1 MSASVEAAAPSLNL
15 PINIAEAPV
24 EFSGSMGLFIDA
36 AIAFGVDLEDQER
49 EDWLMMGRAVH
60 IIDQYVDEEKADI
73 MPYVSAI
80 LAGTEILGISQDFQ
94 DRCRE
99 YMQRQSENRQTEI
112 IKKLG
117 QVSTLVEQQ
126 ETAETIRELM
136 EVRQAEADLMANLL
150 ALSSDGRPDET
161 QRSTFNTWLVEVSRT
176 GYLIDSFRD
185 LGEDYDSGKI
195 IIKPNLGVKAAVGTA
210 ALKQTIYT
218 VAKTPPKVISKAI
231 KVGIKNQILRKKP
244 DLADPNQLI

>member
-185 LGEDYDSGKI
+185 LGEDYD
-195 IIKPNLGVKAAVGTA
+195 
-210 ALKQTIYT
+210 
-218 VAKTPPKVISKAI
+218 
-231 KVGIKNQILRKKP
+231 
-244 DLADPNQLI
+244 